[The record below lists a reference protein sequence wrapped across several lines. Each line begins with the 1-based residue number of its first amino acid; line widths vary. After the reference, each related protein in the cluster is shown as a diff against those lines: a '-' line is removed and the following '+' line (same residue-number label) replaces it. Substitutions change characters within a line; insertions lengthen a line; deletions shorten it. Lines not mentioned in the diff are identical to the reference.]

1 MKLAKC
7 ACGLRLGLR
16 YRQRP
21 NTNKQLAD
29 VTSSKKIS
37 LFIFSDRT
45 RRDVSLNGFV
55 CVTHTHTH
63 THTSQRPPPPTPVGE
78 GRHSQPQTTAQPNKS
93 PPLSFVQHMS
103 VDACVSERWSVCCMQ
118 IKRETLHTR
127 TPSKSSSD
135 PCGPGYGWGSLD
147 VRGCLGRRSSMLPT
161 FQPAGHGRGQGKVMH
176 AKGEQRGLSTQHRF

>member
-7 ACGLRLGLR
+7 ACGLWLGLR

-55 CVTHTHTH
+55 CVAHTHTH
-63 THTSQRPPPPTPVGE
+63 TRCVTQLLFFFFFEAPRDPFLLAAFVNGLLRKQRSTHFSVG
-78 GRHSQPQTTAQPNKS
+78 N
-93 PPLSFVQHMS
+93 FS
-103 VDACVSERWSVCCMQ
+103 VFEMA
-118 IKRETLHTR
+118 
-127 TPSKSSSD
+127 
-135 PCGPGYGWGSLD
+135 G
-147 VRGCLGRRSSMLPT
+147 ML
-161 FQPAGHGRGQGKVMH
+161 
-176 AKGEQRGLSTQHRF
+176 QRNE